1 MPFEIEIQVEMGGN
15 ADPDLVDKLVREI
28 SSKWTIKRDRPAVPT
43 LVLFGGFQ
51 GSGKSTI
58 IDELQKNPESTFIV
72 ISPDEIRS
80 KLFNMIPFSD
90 AFVHTVFAARNTLLQ
105 KALKT
110 GQNILIDE
118 NSTPLRISLFDSF
131 VKNIQGSKYKVLTV
145 FLEVSKETLIQR
157 VKSRLQVQGRYAGKV
172 NELVASIE
180 EHGEIELGAY
190 GIIIDTVKTSSS
202 AAAKIIFNA
211 IQAFQG

>member
-1 MPFEIEIQVEMGGN
+1 MPFEIEMQVEMGGN

-28 SSKWTIKRDRPAVPT
+28 SSKWTIKRDRPDVPT

-58 IDELQKNPESTFIV
+58 INELQKNPESTYIV

-80 KLFNMIPFSD
+80 KLFDMIPFSD
-90 AFVHTVFAARNTLLQ
+90 VFVHTVFAARNTLLQ

-118 NSTPLRISLFDSF
+118 NSTPLRISLFNSF
-131 VKNIQGSKYKVLTV
+131 AEKLQGSRYKVLTI
-145 FLEVSKETLIQR
+145 FLEAPKETLIQR
-157 VKSRLQVQGRYAGKV
+157 IKSRPQVQGRYAGKV
-172 NELVASIE
+172 NELLASIE
-180 EHGEIELGAY
+180 EHGEIDVDAY

-211 IQAFQG
+211 IQSLQV